1 MLPICVEKE
10 FEQLPQNQ
18 LRSYTK
24 GVART
29 NCAGHQVGE
38 VDERAI
44 IEIKSKL
51 VELSQVDKKS
61 KWKKEVVKKGVEL
74 SEKLVNC
81 QDLSQLSHES
91 S

>member
-1 MLPICVEKE
+1 M
-10 FEQLPQNQ
+10 
-18 LRSYTK
+18 
-24 GVART
+24 
-29 NCAGHQVGE
+29 GE

-61 KWKKEVVKKGVEL
+61 KWKKEVVKKGEEL
-74 SEKLVNC
+74 SEELVNC

>member
-1 MLPICVEKE
+1 M
-10 FEQLPQNQ
+10 
-18 LRSYTK
+18 
-24 GVART
+24 
-29 NCAGHQVGE
+29 GE

>member
-1 MLPICVEKE
+1 M
-10 FEQLPQNQ
+10 
-18 LRSYTK
+18 
-24 GVART
+24 
-29 NCAGHQVGE
+29 GE

-51 VELSQVDKKS
+51 VELSQVDRKS

-74 SEKLVNC
+74 SEELVNC

>member
-1 MLPICVEKE
+1 M
-10 FEQLPQNQ
+10 
-18 LRSYTK
+18 
-24 GVART
+24 
-29 NCAGHQVGE
+29 GE

-74 SEKLVNC
+74 SEELVNC